1 MIEIF
6 EKLFSIFSVHNG
18 DYEECGPNQVE
29 PL

>member
-1 MIEIF
+1 METF
-6 EKLFSIFSVHNG
+6 EKLFSIFSMHNG